1 MILKDTEETRMLAAE
16 IVKNGG
22 LIAFRTDTFYGLGAD
37 PLNPAAV
44 ERIKRLKGR
53 EEGKPILLLIS
64 EPGDADRLLSSRTE
78 LFELVAG
85 KLWPGPLTLVVP
97 ASSELPEEITARTST
112 VGIRLPDDDSVR
124 SLVKQCGGRLTATS
138 ANISGAP
145 PAKSAAEV
153 ASQFPEGIELIIDG
167 GEVTVT
173 EPSTVLD
180 VTYHRAKLIREGAVS
195 KEKIEGVVLG
205 EID

>member
-64 EPGDADRLLSSRTE
+64 EPGDADRLLSLRTE
-78 LFELVAG
+78 QFELVAG